1 MKPKTIVLTTC
12 GQKDPNVIFGKSGDV
27 NLVVLAESQ
36 LWELHLPPLGFPL
49 PSVYSAPFLFQLDK
63 SFVLYFYSR
72 TTNLWGVPLANAAF

>member
-36 LWELHLPPLGFPL
+36 L
-49 PSVYSAPFLFQLDK
+49 
-63 SFVLYFYSR
+63 
-72 TTNLWGVPLANAAF
+72 